1 MKETMETY
9 LRALEAG
16 DYMALLELFADDA
29 VVQSPLYGDQ
39 PAGEFYRTLFS
50 DTDHSIITP
59 LHFFTDVPARVGAAY
74 FLYEW
79 VLDSG
84 RHTSFECV
92 DLFEFDEKGKIKKL
106 KIIYDTSRTRP
117 AFEEK

>member
-1 MKETMETY
+1 MKEIMESY

-16 DYMALLELFADDA
+16 EYAELVELFADDA

-39 PAGEFYRTLFS
+39 PAPEFYRALFG

-59 LHFFTDVPARVGAAY
+59 LHFFVDEPARSGAVY

-79 VLDSG
+79 VLDNG
-84 RHTSFECV
+84 RHTAFECV
-92 DLFEFDEKGKIKKL
+92 DLFEFDEHGKIRKL
-106 KIIYDTSRTRP
+106 KIIYDTAHTR
-117 AFEEK
+117 AVVEGR